1 VVVLYIRIRQSPR
14 PLVKR
19 QDKRNIM
26 PSYHCLGLFINCD
39 RYKPFYCST
48 ILYFEQYIHSHFVFL
63 YQNNSFFFCRLEVY
77 HRFSPPESLWLGR
90 SPRSWNLNVFSNKLR
105 IWEYGH
111 TDDRPEC
118 ITSSL

>member
-77 HRFSPPESLWLGR
+77 HRLSPPESLWLIGTKILTLTLLINIHHNYGR
-90 SPRSWNLNVFSNKLR
+90 ALDHVCKTNNL
-105 IWEYGH
+105 I
-111 TDDRPEC
+111 
-118 ITSSL
+118 